1 MQRFVSSEVTE
12 FIILCASDNILSKRT
27 VFEWLVDEDNRELAT
42 KIEEVNSPMLEN
54 ILNTAVV
61 MAVLFTSKV
70 PPFFD
75 PRSGVLESSLDPS
88 S

>member
-1 MQRFVSSEVTE
+1 M
-12 FIILCASDNILSKRT
+12 CASDNLLSRRT
-27 VFEWLVDEDNRELAT
+27 VLEWLMDEDNRELDT
-42 KIEEVNSPMLEN
+42 KIEEVNAPMLDN
-54 ILNTAVV
+54 ILNSAVV

-75 PRSGVLESSLDPS
+75 PRPGVLESSLDPS